1 MKAGAAVAASFLL
14 GLTGCAN
21 LTAQQQAN
29 LQLELKVAQQIGQD
43 AVKVWCQYSGT
54 VEVIA
59 KDAGAAGRVA
69 SVLAANTKLATDLCP
84 SLTNPNV
91 VVTTGS

>member
-1 MKAGAAVAASFLL
+1 MKAGAALAALLFL
-14 GLTGCAN
+14 GLAGCAN

-29 LQLELKVAQQIGQD
+29 LQLELQIAKQIGQD
-43 AVKVWCQYSGT
+43 AVTIWCKYSGT

-59 KDAGAAGRVA
+59 KDSGAAGRVA
-69 SVLAANTKLATDLCP
+69 GLLSKNTKLATDLCP
-84 SLTNPNV
+84 SLTSPNV